1 MGCECQQSQTRGFS
15 IGVFISSCLSSP
27 LPLKQKL
34 CCGWKL
40 SWAGPSCLWA
50 LLGAHPS
57 FSFPALLWGCPHC
70 GTPCSADP
78 VPCCRC
84 NVAVNQLQLKAHQQ
98 ICLFFPPH
106 LPMSLPASLRIPKS
120 LCVFSHVRA
129 QPAWAGGGDIPE
141 PKSSLGC
148 AAPLLKPTKALSQ
161 GRSTHLSPCFAR
173 NTADS

>member
-57 FSFPALLWGCPHC
+57 SSFPALLWGCPHC

-84 NVAVNQLQLKAHQQ
+84 NIAVNQLQLKAHQQ

-106 LPMSLPASLRIPKS
+106 LPSLTQDPQILVCIFPRACPACLGGRRRHP
-120 LCVFSHVRA
+120 RA
-129 QPAWAGGGDIPE
+129 QIQPGLCCSSPQTHQGSFSRQEHTSE
-141 PKSSLGC
+141 PLFC
-148 AAPLLKPTKALSQ
+148 
-161 GRSTHLSPCFAR
+161 
-173 NTADS
+173 